1 MEKIIRISEIIFL
14 LSVFMFCACSKDNKD
29 EEYYPSTVTDIDG
42 NVYPTI
48 LIGNQLWMKENLR
61 VSNYRNGDEIGT
73 TIPAIKD
80 ISGESESKYQWSWKY
95 PIIDFANSFQPVIS
109 AGYGNLTLGQCV
121 DAGLMTQIQKQII
134 EWNLSY
140 LSISSSGSISQIV
153 NSINAFANSFPVEY
167 DLLYTWYAIMD
178 ERGVCPTGWHVPA
191 KSEWTTLTDYLG
203 GENEAGSKMKETG
216 NTHWLSPLTI
226 ASNTSGF
233 TALPGGY
240 RSSDGS
246 FNLIGYNGDWWSS
259 TEYNT
264 TQAWVLDMY
273 YEVSYVSI
281 ESRNKSYGFSIRC
294 IKD

>member
-1 MEKIIRISEIIFL
+1 MKYIFNRTGIFFYLAIL
-14 LSVFMFCACSKDNKD
+14 LFCSCSKDNKE
-29 EEYYPSTVTDIDG
+29 EEYLPSTVTDIDG

-48 LIGNQLWMKENLR
+48 LIDNQLWMKENLR

-80 ISGESESKYQWSWKY
+80 ISGESGSKYQWSWKY
-95 PIIDFANSFQPVIS
+95 PIIDFANSFQPFIS
-109 AGYGNLTLGQCV
+109 AGYGNLTLSQCV
-121 DAGLMTQIQKQII
+121 DAGLMTQMQKQYI
-134 EWNLSY
+134 EYNLSY
-140 LSISSSGSISQIV
+140 LGIPSSLSINQIV
-153 NSINAFANSFPVEY
+153 ISLNACANSFPEEY
-167 DLLYTWYAIMD
+167 GLLYTWYTIID
-178 ERGVCPTGWHVPA
+178 ERGVCPTGWHVPT
-191 KSEWTTLTDYLG
+191 KSEWTTLTDYLE

-226 ASNTSGF
+226 ATNTSGF

-264 TQAWVLDMY
+264 SEAWVLDMY

-281 ESRNKSYGFSIRC
+281 ASVNKCYGLSVRC
-294 IKD
+294 VKD